1 MPYQRIDL
9 PSGRSTFKA
18 FWRENGVQRSKNFAT
33 ERQAR
38 LFAAQMTDRVE
49 RMGVSD
55 PDRLTCAEFFE
66 RFIDGLKAR
75 DELAIATLVS
85 YEKTLHRWASLFGK
99 KLPLASLSVS
109 HIEDGMTAMLKGSAD
124 QKPLS
129 ARSVRLARTV
139 LGTALQAAKR
149 RKLRVDNPAMDSE
162 APKSTTGVSRRS
174 KAFTEEEVV
183 RLLVAARSD
192 SGARLFHGVEC
203 AVIVLL
209 STGLR
214 RGEFLGL
221 KWTDLDTEAGT
232 LRISRTVVTKANGAP
247 LVREG
252 GAKTFGSL
260 RTLALSPVTLEALR
274 KHRISQSEL
283 ALKLGREF
291 DRSFGLIFPEWTGR
305 PMWPATITARFV
317 RLNRMAGIKGRPALH
332 AFRHTHA
339 TSLLGKGVDVAT
351 IAERLGHSSPA
362 TTLSFYSHSDD
373 TKDRAAAAK
382 MDEFLLAALDR

>member
-1 MPYQRIDL
+1 MASFQKIKL
-9 PSGRSTFKA
+9 PSGASTWKT
-18 FWRENGVQRSKNFAT
+18 FWREGGKQRSKNFPT
-33 ERQAR
+33 EKAAR

-49 RMGVSD
+49 RQGVSD

-66 RFIDGLKAR
+66 RFLDGLKAR

-99 KLPLASLSVS
+99 KLPLASLSVL
-109 HIEDGMTAMLKGSAD
+109 HVEAGMTAMLKGGAD

-149 RKLRVDNPAMDSE
+149 WKLRVDNPAMDSE

-174 KAFTEEEVV
+174 KAFSEQEVAS
-183 RLLVAARSD
+183 LLVAARSD
-192 SGARLFHGVEC
+192 SGAKLFHGVEC
-203 AVIVLL
+203 AVILLL

-214 RGEFLGL
+214 RGEFLGVR
-221 KWTDLDTEAGT
+221 WTDLNTEAGT
-232 LRISRTVVTKANGAP
+232 LRISRTVVTKANGEP
-247 LVREG
+247 LIREG

-274 KHRISQSEL
+274 KHRIAQSEL
-283 ALKLGREF
+283 ALSLGREF
-291 DRSFGLIFPEWTGR
+291 DRSHGLIFPEWTGR

-339 TSLLGKGVDVAT
+339 TSLLAAGVDLAT
-351 IAERLGHSSPA
+351 IAERLGHSTPT
-362 TTLSFYSHSDD
+362 TTLSFYSHTDK

-382 MDEFLLAALDR
+382 MDEFLAALDR